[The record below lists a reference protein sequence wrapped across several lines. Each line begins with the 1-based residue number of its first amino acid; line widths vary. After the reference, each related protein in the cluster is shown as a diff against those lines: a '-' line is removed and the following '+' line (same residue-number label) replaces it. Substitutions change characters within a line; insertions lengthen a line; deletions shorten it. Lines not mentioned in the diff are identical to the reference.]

1 MTMFRVIANGAPEI
15 SDKRMKEL
23 LFFQKKNNLKFRN
36 ITLLENALI
45 HSSYANEA
53 KDSGITDNER
63 LEFLG
68 DSVLSL
74 TISKWLYENMNVNE
88 GECTRIRS
96 FVVSEEALSKV
107 AAKMDLDKYILMG
120 KGEEQTGGRHK
131 KAILADCT
139 EAVFAAIFLD
149 RGFAAAREFIISQ
162 LMDEIQLVLENRHHK
177 DYKTMLQEYVQK
189 KYKIVPTYT
198 LVKAEGPEHNQSFF
212 YTVSFNNKTFGPEC
226 GHNKKDAEQ
235 NVAQSACKTLNLN

>member
-1 MTMFRVIANGAPEI
+1 MFKVISNKAPEI

-23 LFFQKKNNLKFRN
+23 LLFQKNNNLKFRD
-36 ITLLENALI
+36 ISILENAFT

-53 KDSGITDNER
+53 KNPKIIDNER

-74 TISKWLYENMNVNE
+74 SISNWLYENMNVNE

-96 FVVSEEALSKV
+96 FVVSEDALSNV
-107 AAKMDLDKYILMG
+107 ALKLEIDKFILIG

-131 KAILADCT
+131 KAILADCM
-139 EAVFAAIFLD
+139 EAVFAAIFID
-149 RGFAAAREFIISQ
+149 KGFETARQFILNQ
-162 LMDEIQLVLENRHHK
+162 LIDEIKLVIENRHHK

-189 KYKIVPTYT
+189 KYKIVPTYN
-198 LVKAEGPEHNQSFF
+198 LVRTEGPEHNQSFF
-212 YTVSFNNKTFGPEC
+212 YTVEFNNKVFGPAC

-235 NVAQSACKTLNLN
+235 NVAQLACSQLKLD

>member
-1 MTMFRVIANGAPEI
+1 MFKVIANKAPDI

-23 LFFQKKNNLKFRN
+23 LLFCKTNNLKFHD
-36 ITLLENALI
+36 ISLLENALT
-45 HSSYANEA
+45 HSSFANEA
-53 KDSGITDNER
+53 KDPKIKDNER

-74 TISKWLYENMNVNE
+74 AISKWLYENMNVNE

-96 FVVSEEALSKV
+96 FVVSEDALSKV
-107 AAKMDLDKYILMG
+107 ALNLSLDKLILMG

-139 EAVFAAIFLD
+139 EAVFAAVFID
-149 RGFAAAREFIISQ
+149 RGFEAARQFILSQ
-162 LMDEIQLVLENRHHK
+162 LMDEIKLVLENRHHK

-198 LVKAEGPEHNQSFF
+198 LVRTEGPEHNQLF
-212 YTVSFNNKTFGPEC
+212 YYSVEFNNKVFGPES

-235 NVAQSACKTLNLN
+235 NVAQLACKQLGL